1 MGRISQNQR
10 EQDNAARISEQRH
23 CHIVNCHSPR
33 QLPSTSYV
41 PCVHWAMGVTRFPGF
56 FSGKGERI
64 ECDIRNVYPAITR
77 QFASLVNKP
86 QLDDVDAAMDQ
97 LERFVVLLYNKLC
110 TTSYVNVV
118 RFDLFARK
126 GRDVNDIPPTKGAF
140 LQHARRATY

>member
-1 MGRISQNQR
+1 M
-10 EQDNAARISEQRH
+10 
-23 CHIVNCHSPR
+23 
-33 QLPSTSYV
+33 
-41 PCVHWAMGVTRFPGF
+41 
-56 FSGKGERI
+56 
-64 ECDIRNVYPAITR
+64 YPAITR

-97 LERFVVLLYNKLC
+97 LEKFVVLLYNKLC

-140 LQHARRATY
+140 LQHARRATYQAGHCWGQPIEPPMVILIIIIRGRLLEDGLLGPAN

>member
-1 MGRISQNQR
+1 M
-10 EQDNAARISEQRH
+10 
-23 CHIVNCHSPR
+23 
-33 QLPSTSYV
+33 
-41 PCVHWAMGVTRFPGF
+41 W
-56 FSGKGERI
+56 
-64 ECDIRNVYPAITR
+64 DIRNVYPAITR

-97 LERFVVLLYNKLC
+97 LEKFVVLLYNKLC

-140 LQHARRATY
+140 LQHARRATYQAGHCWGQPMEPQMVIIIIIRGRLLEDGLLSRLSIAPDLEPVSQGLRIAFPSIY